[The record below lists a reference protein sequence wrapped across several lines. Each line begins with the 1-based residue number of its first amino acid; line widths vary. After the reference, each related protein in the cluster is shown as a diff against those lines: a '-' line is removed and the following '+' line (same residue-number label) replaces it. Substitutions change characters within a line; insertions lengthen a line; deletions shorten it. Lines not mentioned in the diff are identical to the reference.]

1 MGYSGARDQTQY
13 GAYSKGRAGK
23 CNKMADRTGN
33 LLLHANQMRIERF
46 RFGEITIGGERYTDD
61 VLVFEDRVRPRWWRK
76 EGHLV
81 QLEDLEEALAAK
93 PEVLIVG
100 TGAQECM
107 KISPEVV
114 AYTRRVGIELLEFD
128 TRRACQ
134 TFNQL
139 FGKRKMVAALHL
151 TC

>member
-1 MGYSGARDQTQY
+1 
-13 GAYSKGRAGK
+13 
-23 CNKMADRTGN
+23 MADSVGN
-33 LLLHANQMRIERF
+33 LLIRSDLMRIERF

-61 VLVFEDRVRPRWWRK
+61 VLVFANRVKRRWWRK
-76 EGHLV
+76 EGHLL
-81 QLEDLEEALAAK
+81 QLEDLREALVAE

-100 TGAQECM
+100 TGSQECM

-114 AYTRRVGIELLEFD
+114 TYTRDAGVELLHFD

-139 FGKRKMVAALHL
+139 FGKRRIVAALHL